1 MSQQQTEHG
10 HGHQHTHDHDH
21 GHGHAHGHAHDE
33 DSGEFLDDVTDAEA
47 REQAHRERGTVRPI
61 TVVGN
66 PVLHRECKD
75 VTEFDGELAALIDDM
90 FASQRAA
97 EGVGLA
103 ANQIG
108 VDLKLFVYDCPDDD
122 GNRHVGAV
130 CNPVVD
136 ELPADQRHLDDSNEG
151 CLSVPGAY
159 MELPRP
165 DYAVVR
171 GQDATGAPIAVHGN
185 GYFARCL
192 QHETDHVYGRLY
204 IDRLSKRDRKDVM
217 RQMAEA
223 TPKFETVPNE

>member
-1 MSQQQTEHG
+1 MSQQHTEAAAEAFG
-10 HGHQHTHDHDH
+10 
-21 GHGHAHGHAHDE
+21 
-33 DSGEFLDDVTDAEA
+33 FVDDVTDAQA
-47 REQAHRERGTVRPI
+47 REQAHRERGTAQPI

-75 VTEFDGELAALIDDM
+75 VTAFDDALAALIDDM

-108 VDLKLFVYDCPDDD
+108 VDLKVFVYDCTDDED
-122 GNRHVGAV
+122 ARHVGAI
-130 CNPVVD
+130 CNPVLV
-136 ELPADQRHLDDSNEG
+136 ELPPEQRRLDDSNEG

-159 MELPRP
+159 MELARP
-165 DYAVVR
+165 NYAVVR
-171 GQDATGAPIAVHGN
+171 GQDAQGNPIALHGT

-204 IDRLSKRDRKDVM
+204 IDRLSKRDRKDVL

-223 TPKFETVPNE
+223 TPKFATVPNE